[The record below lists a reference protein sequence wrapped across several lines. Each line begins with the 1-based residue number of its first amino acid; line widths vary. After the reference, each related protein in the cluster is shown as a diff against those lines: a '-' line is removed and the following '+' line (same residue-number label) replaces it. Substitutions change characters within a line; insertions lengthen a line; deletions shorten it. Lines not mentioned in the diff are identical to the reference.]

1 MYNTVFLDTKK
12 GLTENEILNFE
23 KKHNIIMPEEVKKHY
38 LMYNGGYPE
47 KSVFV
52 LEDDERK
59 YIVNYFFSIECGE
72 GLALEKFLPLLD
84 DENIFPKWLVPFA
97 DDEGGN
103 LFCYSIK
110 DSDNGAVYF
119 YDHEFEYG
127 ENVEDHIVFL
137 SSSLVDFINSL
148 VEDEED
154 DE

>member
-1 MYNTVFLDTKK
+1 MYNNTFIDTEKELK
-12 GLTENEILNFE
+12 EDDILNFE
-23 KKHNIIMPEEVKKHY
+23 NKHNIILPDEVKKHY

-52 LEDDERK
+52 LEDDERE

-72 GLALEKFLPLLD
+72 GLALEKFLPLLG
-84 DENIFPKWLVPFA
+84 DENIFPQWLVPFA

-110 DSDNGAVYF
+110 EINYGAIYY

-127 ENVEDHIVFL
+127 ENVEEHIVFL

-148 VEDEED
+148 IEDENY
-154 DE
+154 